1 MAFEEGQATPAS
13 TSTHA
18 ATSDAKFGEA
28 PLAQT
33 VAAAGAMRRLS
44 SLLLSLEHDH
54 PAVDAML
61 AKFAEWE
68 SELAAAAPT
77 DNAPRIGV
85 IDDDPRRVY
94 LNHATDIGAYNPCF
108 PEYRFDYLDAEK
120 AGGRVYFPLVY
131 EGPPG
136 LVHGGFVG
144 VLFDCV
150 IQHQNCVTGLS
161 GKTRSL
167 LVTFRRPTPIL
178 TELRFD
184 IVRSQAERG
193 ITSTARLLLDDEVL
207 CTGEV
212 TTLASPP
219 EKLAGFK
226 FGRRRKESDR

>member
-1 MAFEEGQATPAS
+1 MGEGTP
-13 TSTHA
+13 TRTG
-18 ATSDAKFGEA
+18 DARFGEA

-33 VAAAGAMRRLS
+33 VAAAGAIRRLS
-44 SLLLSLEHDH
+44 SLLLSLEHAH
-54 PAVDAML
+54 PTVDAMV

-68 SELAAAAPT
+68 NELAAAAPT

-85 IDDDPRRVY
+85 IADDPRRVY

-108 PEYRFDYLDAEK
+108 PEYRFDDLDAEK
-120 AGGRVYFPLVY
+120 ATGRVNFPLVY

-136 LVHGGFVG
+136 LVHGGFLG
-144 VLFDCV
+144 VFFDCV

-167 LVTFRRPTPIL
+167 VVTYRRPTPVL
-178 TELRFD
+178 TDLRFD
-184 IVRSQAERG
+184 IVRSQIERG

-212 TTLASPP
+212 NTLASPP
-219 EKLAGFK
+219 DKLSTFQ
-226 FGRRRKESDR
+226 FGRRRKESAT